1 MDKSGPAVERIVAF
15 QSFRFRIYIRIIDK
29 LLERRRVMQTYTIE
43 YAFQDKE
50 QTTRTCEVVLDRT
63 PDLNDN
69 EQLADLYQIVSDA
82 IRKPITT
89 FEIVAVH

>member
-1 MDKSGPAVERIVAF
+1 
-15 QSFRFRIYIRIIDK
+15 
-29 LLERRRVMQTYTIE
+29 MQTYTIE

-50 QTTRTCEVVLDRT
+50 RTSRTCEVKLDRT

-69 EQLADLYQIVSDA
+69 EQLADLYQIVSEA

-89 FEIVAVH
+89 FEILSVR